1 MAGAAYGM
9 GKIQG
14 SFALAPVWGDEED
27 WVVDPKD
34 LEIPVA

>member
-1 MAGAAYGM
+1 M

-27 WVVDPKD
+27 WVVDPED
-34 LEIPVA
+34 LVM